1 MTVLRKEYPDHHDA
15 ELILQLYDL
24 RREAV
29 MRESRAAVYSRFRP
43 QNADEAIA
51 VLKQDHPLNA
61 ALRQVVGY
69 WEMVYGMMKWGIL
82 HPDFA
87 LESTGEG
94 MVLYAKMEPYLA
106 EVRAQKTGVQFNN
119 AEWVA
124 MHTEAGKKLME
135 RLRPRYAPAA
145 AAR

>member
-1 MTVLRKEYPDHHDA
+1 MLRKEYPDQHDA

-24 RREAV
+24 RREPV
-29 MRESRAAVYSRFRP
+29 MRESRAAIYARFRP
-43 QNADEAIA
+43 ANAEEAVAI
-51 VLKQDHPLNA
+51 LKQDHPLNA

-94 MVLYAKMEPYLA
+94 MVVYAKMEPWLA

-124 MHTEAGKKLME
+124 THTEAGKKLME

-145 AAR
+145 AGR

>member
-1 MTVLRKEYPDHHDA
+1 MLTKEYPDHHDA
-15 ELILQLYDL
+15 EIILQLYDL

-29 MRESRAAVYSRFRP
+29 MRESRAAIYSRFRP
-43 QNADEAIA
+43 ANVDEAIA

-82 HPDFA
+82 HADFA

-94 MVLYAKMEPYLA
+94 MVLYAKIEPYLA

-124 MHTEAGKKLME
+124 THSEAGRKLME
-135 RLRPRYAPAA
+135 RLRPRFAPAA
-145 AAR
+145 AKH